1 MQLVTW
7 VVLCAPVLLFDMNA
21 DFSSMPLLAQ
31 MLLGN
36 FLVMGFAGFAL
47 SGLSEVV
54 VSKIGLVSGSYKDMR
69 ANLSH
74 VIDQEDI
81 L

>member
-1 MQLVTW
+1 MI
-7 VVLCAPVLLFDMNA
+7 
-21 DFSSMPLLAQ
+21 
-31 MLLGN
+31 LGN
-36 FLVMGFAGFAL
+36 FLVMGWAGFAL

-69 ANLSH
+69 ASLSN

-81 L
+81 LSKKDDDSITIIQLRV